1 MKTIQPAPWDTNYSF
16 YILLMQSEGP
26 GDVDLKNNI
35 SYNSSSGKAVHVF
48 YIFFLNIPSPLFVN
62 EAFGYYGPV
71 VLKG

>member
-1 MKTIQPAPWDTNYSF
+1 
-16 YILLMQSEGP
+16 MQSEGP

-35 SYNSSSGKAVHVF
+35 SYNSSSGEAVHVF
-48 YIFFLNIPSPLFVN
+48 YIFFLNIPSSLFVN